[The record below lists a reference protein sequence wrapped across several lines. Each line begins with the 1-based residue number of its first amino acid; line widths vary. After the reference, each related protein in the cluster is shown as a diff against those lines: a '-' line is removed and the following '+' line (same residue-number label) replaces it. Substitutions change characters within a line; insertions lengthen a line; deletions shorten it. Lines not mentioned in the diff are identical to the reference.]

1 MTLSATTKELHV
13 SVYTK
18 FQTSISFYK
27 SDTGYQI
34 WAAST
39 QYNRL
44 KWLKWFPPFSQLHIS
59 QSISDILIKLSVA
72 TEGSN
77 DSVYTKLQPSITF
90 YTSDTR
96 SQSWDDSAQIQPI
109 SVWFAI
115 FIALYLKMY
124 LTYTNGTE
132 GNYEGVACLCVY

>member
-1 MTLSATTKELHV
+1 MKPSETTEGSDD
-13 SVYTK
+13 SVHTK
-18 FQTSISFYK
+18 GQPSISVYK
-27 SDTGYQI
+27 SDTGSQS

-44 KWLKWFPPFSQLHIS
+44 KWSKWFPPFSQLHIS
-59 QSISDILIKLSVA
+59 QSISDILIKLSVT

-90 YTSDTR
+90 YTSDTW